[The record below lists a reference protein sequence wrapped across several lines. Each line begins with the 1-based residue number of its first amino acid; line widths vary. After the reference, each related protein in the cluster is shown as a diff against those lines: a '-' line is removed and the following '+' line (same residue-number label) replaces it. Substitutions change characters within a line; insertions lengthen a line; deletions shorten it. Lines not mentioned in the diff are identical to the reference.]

1 MRQRSPTLF
10 RNAPCRA
17 GGPHAQKKMTGR
29 GCYFEFRWPRNLS
42 IVDASKHQVRGKP
55 QMPLTQSKRA
65 AAERLND
72 ENLVRLARERDEAAV
87 RAITRRYNRRL
98 FRIARSIL
106 RNDAEAEDVVQETYV
121 RAFTGLDM
129 FRGDAAFGTWIT
141 RIAMNEALG
150 RLRRRRPTVDWD
162 TYGDNRTQAEIIN
175 FPASA
180 ASNDPEKTMAQS
192 EVRAVVEQAI
202 DELPDAFRAV
212 FVARIVEGMSVDE
225 TADLFGLQPETV
237 KTRLHRARVLLRAEL
252 DKQLGPA
259 ITTSFPFDGRRC
271 ERMTEAIVL
280 RICAVD

>member
-1 MRQRSPTLF
+1 
-10 RNAPCRA
+10 
-17 GGPHAQKKMTGR
+17 
-29 GCYFEFRWPRNLS
+29 
-42 IVDASKHQVRGKP
+42 
-55 QMPLTQSKRA
+55 MPVTQSQRA
-65 AAERLND
+65 LAETLND
-72 ENLVRLARERDEAAV
+72 EDLVRLARARDEAAV

-150 RLRRRRPTVDWD
+150 RLRRRRPTVDWE
-162 TYGDNRTQAEIIN
+162 TYGANRNQAEIIH

-180 ASNDPEKTMAQS
+180 ASSDPEKTMAQS
-192 EVRAVVEQAI
+192 EVRAVLERAI

-212 FVARIVEGMSVDE
+212 FVARVVEGMSVEE
-225 TADLFGLQPETV
+225 TSDLFGLQTETV

-259 ITTSFPFDGRRC
+259 LTSSFPFGGRPC
-271 ERMTEAIVL
+271 ERMTETVVH
-280 RICAVD
+280 RICGA